1 MGHDISI
8 NDHVVS
14 AARTHLYLGRV
25 TAVTTNGDCV
35 VSVRVQPPNLTLSPQ
50 LLQAEDVISIA
61 GPRAYTKGDHVAFR
75 ESGEYLGVVERTST
89 EGDETGVAYTVTVTE
104 VDDETGESDSIEYQF
119 YELKLCDAPKLPLRF
134 RDNVAF
140 AHRPQFRIGSVSLV
154 DKEAGTVIISSTD
167 PAYDQTKWRFKDLV
181 IYTDSN
187 AKEVLG
193 TWDYKTTPAYS
204 AGFRLGDRVL
214 HTAVVPSVEVGK
226 IIAMYP
232 SGECLISSPDPK
244 FDGLSVPYTDLAV
257 KSATSAVGKIE
268 QEDRPIGVFLSS
280 RESTDSDEAE
290 RASEFDLDD
299 DRTPAK
305 ASRYDEDEED
315 YRSEMEEREQLARMK
330 RRKPAKVAARY
341 EGILQRS
348 FERAWEREF
357 PDAPDGSAAFAKD
370 ENGMYVR
377 AIVRASFHMYC
388 AGLANV

>member
-1 MGHDISI
+1 MGYNIDI

-14 AARTHLYLGRV
+14 AAHTGVYLGHVVALTDDGER
-25 TAVTTNGDCV
+25 V
-35 VSVRVQPPNLTLSPQ
+35 VSVRVQPPHRT
-50 LLQAEDVISIA
+50 LQAQLYVTEDVIPIA
-61 GPRAYTKGDHVAFR
+61 GPRSYTTGDHVAFR
-75 ESGEYLGVVERTST
+75 KTGEYLGTVEATGAR
-89 EGDETGVAYTVTVTE
+89 GDEMGTE
-104 VDDETGESDSIEYQF
+104 HYVQVREIDDDTGEADSIEYQF
-119 YELKLCDAPKLPLRF
+119 YELQHCDAPKLPLRF

-154 DKEAGTVIISSTD
+154 DKEAGTVIISSMD

-181 IYTDSN
+181 VYTDAN
-187 AKEVLG
+187 VKEAFG
-193 TWDYKTTPAYS
+193 SWDYKTTVAYG

-214 HTAVVPSVEVGK
+214 HTAVVPPVELGK
-226 IIAMYP
+226 IVAMYP
-232 SGECLISSPDPK
+232 AGECLISSPDPK

-257 KSATSAVGKIE
+257 KGATSAVGKIE
-268 QEDRPIGVFLSS
+268 QEDRPVGIVSYADDTEHTPGPG
-280 RESTDSDEAE
+280 
-290 RASEFDLDD
+290 ASEFDLDD

-305 ASRYDEDEED
+305 APRYDDEDEED

-357 PDAPDGSAAFAKD
+357 PDAPDGSAVFAKD
-370 ENGMYVR
+370 KNGMYVR